1 MAKEKSIEEI
11 YAEYKREKEL
21 ALTREIPTSRIAK
34 VKRVYPFTK
43 VLLQILTLICGEKI
57 EWHHKETAEPQTD
70 KTIIFVNTHRFKPDF
85 EKITIKT
92 KRPSFVIASDFKN
105 SYGTI
110 SGWYFNTRP
119 TIFVDPYS
127 KEDKANSYEMMK
139 KYLKSGLDCTIF
151 PEAVWNLS
159 ENKPVLETFFGSV
172 KAALETDSILVC
184 TAIERYGKKY
194 ILNRSKEI
202 DLNDIVRKYI
212 DYDFSKLDYGCEESR
227 VLAQTILCECNQVM
241 RDTLATLLW
250 EIWEDDAKKHGI
262 VKRSEIASDYWERF
276 ITSLVSEWPGY
287 RMQDNVEQRYH
298 SRFEIELGHIK
309 QDLCN
314 IQPNIQNAS
323 LFDKRNKGKFE

>member
-1 MAKEKSIEEI
+1 MEKKSIDEI
-11 YAEYKREKEL
+11 YAEYKKEKSVLLTRAIPLNKIAKAKRIYPLTKLLLRTL
-21 ALTREIPTSRIAK
+21 ALIS
-34 VKRVYPFTK
+34 
-43 VLLQILTLICGEKI
+43 GEKI
-57 EWHHKETAEPQTD
+57 EWLHKETAEPQTD

-127 KEDKANSYEMMK
+127 KEDKENSYEMMK
-139 KYLKSGLDCTIF
+139 KYLKSGLDCTIL

-172 KAALETDSILVC
+172 KVALETDSMLVC

-194 ILNRSKEI
+194 ILNRSNEI

-212 DYDFSKLDYGCEESR
+212 DFDFDKLDYACEESG

-241 RDTLATLLW
+241 RDIMATLLW
-250 EIWEDDAKKHGI
+250 EIWEGDAQKHGI
-262 VKRSEIASDYWERF
+262 VNRSEIASDYWERF
-276 ITSLVSEWPGY
+276 IISLVSEWSGY

-298 SRFEIELGHIK
+298 SKFEIELNHIK
-309 QDLCN
+309 KDLES
-314 IQPNIQNAS
+314 ISVSKHNAF
-323 LFDKRNKGKFE
+323 LFDKRNVGKVV

>member
-1 MAKEKSIEEI
+1 MVKKSIDEI
-11 YAEYKREKEL
+11 YAEYKKEKSVLLTRAIPLNKIAKAKRIYPLTKLLLRTL
-21 ALTREIPTSRIAK
+21 ALIS
-34 VKRVYPFTK
+34 
-43 VLLQILTLICGEKI
+43 GEKI
-57 EWHHKETAEPQTD
+57 EWLHKETAEPQTD

-119 TIFVDPYS
+119 TIFVDPYA

-139 KYLKSGLDCTIF
+139 KYLKAGLDCTIF
-151 PEAVWNLS
+151 PEAAWNLS

-227 VLAQTILCECNQVM
+227 VLAQTILCECNQLM
-241 RDTLATLLW
+241 RDTMATLLW
-250 EIWEDDAKKHGI
+250 EIWEDETIKHGVI
-262 VKRSEIASDYWERF
+262 KRSEIAPDYWERF
-276 ITSLVSEWPGY
+276 IASLVSEWPGY

-298 SRFEIELGHIK
+298 SKFEIELGYIK
-309 QDLCN
+309 QDLNN
-314 IQPNIQNAS
+314 IQPNICNAFW
-323 LFDKRNKGKFE
+323 FDKRNKGKFE